1 MESEFPMQKE
11 IYDMMMK
18 MNLMFLFI
26 LVLSVECSGKVW
38 NIGPGRTYQKP
49 SQLVSLVG
57 NGDTIYLDPAIY
69 ENDAVKWTK
78 PNLRIIG
85 LGSTTSRPV
94 LKFTG
99 NIPNG
104 KGIFVFENPGTCDNA
119 YIENIIFDG
128 AQVSDANGAN
138 GAGIRFQAVNLT
150 VNKCKFMNCQN
161 GILEGHGAVTTS
173 NVTIINSEFEN
184 NGYQER
190 NNANYSGYE
199 HHIYISSSADSLLVS
214 NCWFHH
220 PRGQANSIKTRA
232 QRSFILYNKIDEA
245 DTGYGSWEINIAQG
259 GLNIIMGNLII
270 QGNAGANHG
279 IISYDAA
286 TNAIQDFYF
295 VHNTVINRYKGNI
308 RYFNISPSSG
318 INQFKIYNNI
328 FASLPGAS
336 NTFLSGNQPG
346 SLDSLANLFSSDFYQ
361 LGFKNPAA
369 DDYRLSSAS
378 GALIDK
384 ARDAG
389 LASSGFLLKPD
400 QEFVHHDSILRN
412 RILQGTTLDIGAFE
426 NQSLV
431 SFTGSELFNDFK
443 IAPNPAQNS
452 FTLAGLHSTEMR
464 LELWNDQGIRLK
476 QFGLNDVVDVSD
488 IPTGNY
494 YIRSASASTVF
505 VMKLLVIH

>member
-1 MESEFPMQKE
+1 MQKE

-18 MNLMFLFI
+18 MNLMFLLI

-49 SQLVSLVG
+49 SQLANLVG

-336 NTFLSGNQPG
+336 NVFLSGNKPG
-346 SLDSLANLFSSDFYQ
+346 VMDTTSNLFSADYSQ
-361 LGFKNPAA
+361 LGFRNPAME
-369 DDYRLSSAS
+369 DFRISAS
-378 GALIDK
+378 SFLMVDRAVE
-384 ARDAG
+384 AG
-389 LASSGFLLKPD
+389 MSSSGFLLKPEK
-400 QEFVHHDSILRN
+400 EFVHQDSSLKIRMV
-412 RILQGTTLDIGAFE
+412 QGNVLDLGAYE
-426 NQSLV
+426 SSSISSLFD
-431 SFTGSELFNDFK
+431 SSGGLDFQLV
-443 IAPNPAQNS
+443 PNPVHDVFS
-452 FTLAGLHSTEMR
+452 ITLPVSTLGEFEMR
-464 LELWNDQGIRLK
+464 NDMGIVLK
-476 QFGLNDVVDVSD
+476 KFNAEEKVDVSHLPEG
-488 IPTGNY
+488 IY
-494 YIRSASASTVF
+494 YIRSVSTASSLIK
-505 VMKLLVIH
+505 KLLVIHKF